1 MPEPA
6 NTSPSQTSQSQ
17 QSSPLPEAQET
28 QETPKTQGRQPT
40 HEPSAHQEEQP
51 LAKPKI
57 TREEIA
63 QRPLNKRAV
72 ITIGAAFL
80 ITFAFDR
87 LICSIPPTW
96 LIGYE
101 LPVFWIICALTVT
114 ALHWKTARKQVL
126 VWLVLGSIV
135 AIGVWNTLAQST
147 WCYSRNDEYALT
159 TQFVQPALLM
169 LHCQLVNGRYDVRR
183 PLQVAWNWLTGW
195 LQQPFIHIRDF
206 AEPFSVIFA
215 RFAVASKQ
223 RSKVR
228 EIGIALL
235 ISTPLLLTIV
245 LLLIGAD
252 QIVQYEVL
260 NVFSDFNPMTITLH
274 IMFIVLP
281 WPLLFSLLIGLD
293 DEPTSTPPEQR
304 FSLSSVT
311 AFVVLAVTLTVY
323 MLFCIVQIRFLF
335 AGLFTDGSIALPDG
349 LTYSEY
355 ARGGFFQLLA
365 VTAINVTLFGLA
377 IALAPRTRM
386 LNTAL
391 VALLALTA
399 VILASAALRLG
410 LYINAYG
417 LTWLRYLSA
426 SFIALLAIAILL
438 CLIRLKIRQLPLAA
452 TMTALLIV
460 WYVALGFSNPNH
472 ICEIYNAAHGIA
484 MAMATTPYQ
493 SMV

>member
-28 QETPKTQGRQPT
+28 QETPKTQGSQPT

-126 VWLVLGSIV
+126 VW
-135 AIGVWNTLAQST
+135 
-147 WCYSRNDEYALT
+147 
-159 TQFVQPALLM
+159 
-169 LHCQLVNGRYDVRR
+169 
-183 PLQVAWNWLTGW
+183 
-195 LQQPFIHIRDF
+195 FIHIRDF

-245 LLLIGAD
+245 PLLIGAD

-386 LNTAL
+386 LNAAL

>member
-1 MPEPA
+1 M
-6 NTSPSQTSQSQ
+6 
-17 QSSPLPEAQET
+17 
-28 QETPKTQGRQPT
+28 
-40 HEPSAHQEEQP
+40 
-51 LAKPKI
+51 AKPKI

-63 QRPLNKRAV
+63 QHPLGKRTV

-87 LICSIPPTW
+87 LICSMPPTW

-135 AIGVWNTLAQST
+135 AIGVWNMLAHSTL
-147 WCYSRNDEYALT
+147 CYSRNDEYALT

-169 LHCQLVNGRYDVRR
+169 LYCQLVNGRYDVRR
-183 PLQVAWNWLTGW
+183 PLQVVWNWFTGW

-206 AEPFSVIFA
+206 TEPFSVIFA

-235 ISTPLLLTIV
+235 ISIPLLLTIIP
-245 LLLIGAD
+245 LLVGAD

-260 NVFSDFNPMTITLH
+260 NVFRDFNPMALTLH

-281 WPLLFSLLIGLD
+281 WPLLFSLLISLD
-293 DEPTSTPPEQR
+293 TEPASTPPEQR

-311 AFVVLAVTLTVY
+311 AFVILAVTLMVY
-323 MLFCIVQIRFLF
+323 
-335 AGLFTDGSIALPDG
+335 A
-349 LTYSEY
+349 
-355 ARGGFFQLLA
+355 
-365 VTAINVTLFGLA
+365 LFGLA
-377 IALAPRTRM
+377 IALAPRTRTI
-386 LNTAL
+386 NIAL

-426 SFIALLAIAILL
+426 SFIALLATVILL
-438 CLIRLKIRQLPLAA
+438 CLIRLKTQRLPLAVTVA
-452 TMTALLIV
+452 VLLIV
-460 WYVALGFSNPNH
+460 WYVALGFSNPNR

-484 MAMATTPYQ
+484 DAVAATPYQ
-493 SMV
+493 PMV

>member
-1 MPEPA
+1 MTEPA
-6 NTSPSQTSQSQ
+6 STSPSQAQQSQ
-17 QSSPLPEAQET
+17 QSSSLREMRET
-28 QETPKTQGRQPT
+28 QETPGAQENQPT
-40 HEPSAHQEEQP
+40 QEPSAHQEEQP

-63 QRPLNKRAV
+63 QRPLDKRAV
-72 ITIGAAFL
+72 ITIGAAFF

-126 VWLVLGSIV
+126 VWLVLGSII
-135 AIGVWNTLAQST
+135 AIGVWNMLAHST

-159 TQFVQPALLM
+159 TQFVQPTLLM

-183 PLQVAWNWLTGW
+183 PLQVVWNWFTGW

-215 RFAVASKQ
+215 RFAVASRQ

-235 ISTPLLLTIV
+235 ISIPLLLTIIP
-245 LLLIGAD
+245 LLVGDD

-260 NVFSDFNPMTITLH
+260 NVFRDFNPMALTLH

-281 WPLLFSLLIGLD
+281 WPLLFSLLISLD
-293 DEPTSTPPEQR
+293 TEPASTPPKQR

-311 AFVVLAVTLTVY
+311 AFVVLAVTLMVY
-323 MLFCIVQIRFLF
+323 ALFCTVQVRFLF
-335 AGLFTDGSIALPDG
+335 AGLLTDGSIALPDG

-355 ARGGFFQLLA
+355 ARSGFFQLLA

-377 IALAPRTRM
+377 IALAPRTRT
-386 LNTAL
+386 LNITL

-426 SFIALLAIAILL
+426 SFIALLATVILL
-438 CLIRLKIRQLPLAA
+438 CLIRLKTQRLPLAVA
-452 TMTALLIV
+452 VAVLLIV
-460 WYVALGFSNPNH
+460 WYVALGFSNPNR

-484 MAMATTPYQ
+484 DAVAATPYQ
-493 SMV
+493 PMV